1 MTQQFVAKTKNL
13 NSIPESMY
21 WKERTG
27 SPSCVPALSITLPE
41 DRSLGKLVYL
51 KACCGDGKNDPL
63 KEIMYLS
70 PRSHT
75 PKKLL
80 TALPLCSTTKSGS
93 ISDSISIT
101 SPFLPSSSLDTVQM
115 LQTLWAFL
123 LFMKTPPPPFIAACW
138 LPWLNPPGFLDSNS
152 KGMAFRAYEMAQKV
166 KGIKSKDWSLIS
178 RTPREE
184 GGNCFQ
190 VVSFRR
196 CLKLDYLTRNYVFLQ
211 LIC

>member
-1 MTQQFVAKTKNL
+1 
-13 NSIPESMY
+13 MY

-27 SPSCVPALSITLPE
+27 SPSCVPGLSITLPE
-41 DRSLGKLVYL
+41 NCSLGKLVYL

-63 KEIMYLS
+63 KEIMYLF

-80 TALPLCSTTKSGS
+80 TALPLCSTTKSAS
-93 ISDSISIT
+93 ISDSLSIT
-101 SPFLPSSSLDTVQM
+101 FPFLPSSSVDTVQM

-123 LFMKTPPPPFIAACW
+123 FFMKTPPSPVIAACW
-138 LPWLNPPGFLDSNS
+138 LLWLNPPGFLDS

-178 RTPREE
+178 GPLGRKE
-184 GGNCFQ
+184 GTVFKL
-190 VVSFRR
+190 FPLD
-196 CLKLDYLTRNYVFLQ
+196 LKLDYLTRNYVFLQ